1 VTNPYRPPGA
11 VVADRDR
18 PADSPIKGIIYGA
31 LVDVLGTTAAS
42 MILGVGYGIFL
53 TANGASMED
62 LERLSAQIDPTSAI
76 GLVGGAI
83 GCGFSVLGGYVCARV
98 AGRPELRWAAVV
110 GAISAGF
117 GLLMASQSPADLNLL
132 LNGIGFA
139 MVMLGGYLG
148 ARRNARLER

>member
-1 VTNPYRPPGA
+1 
-11 VVADRDR
+11 
-18 PADSPIKGIIYGA
+18 
-31 LVDVLGTTAAS
+31 
-42 MILGVGYGIFL
+42 
-53 TANGASMED
+53 
-62 LERLSAQIDPTSAI
+62 
-76 GLVGGAI
+76 
-83 GCGFSVLGGYVCARV
+83 
-98 AGRPELRWAAVV
+98 V